1 MLTYDLQAGDQPK
14 YYRLYTC
21 IREDILRAE
30 LLPGQKLPSKR
41 ALAEH
46 LHISLATVSGA
57 YEQLVDE
64 GYLTAKPRSGYY
76 VSAISRLPSGSAAQ
90 PRLRMLPADD
100 AAWQP
105 LRAIEEG
112 RYYEIPSM
120 PYNWLS
126 NPPSLNM
133 LLGVWWL
140 GNLLYPQYY
149 AYDMVEKTQ
158 EMFRLLW
165 NYDLTAEDAR
175 AMLANSTLKG
185 AS

>member
-1 MLTYDLQAGDQPK
+1 MLRVAEGFARELAQRIEVGLGRSGDDVGVGSGAVDHAAALGEAHRHVAQ
-14 YYRLYTC
+14 TF
-21 IREDILRAE
+21 RAARD
-30 LLPGQKLPSKR
+30 GIDAVK
-41 ALAEH
+41 EH
-46 LHISLATVSGA
+46 LGA
-57 YEQLVDE
+57 GLHL
-64 GYLTAKPRSGYY
+64 GF
-76 VSAISRLPSGSAAQ
+76 
-90 PRLRMLPADD
+90 D
-100 AAWQP
+100 AS
-105 LRAIEEG
+105 LRAIEAG

-165 NYDLTAEDAR
+165 SYDLSADEAR

-185 AS
+185 TP

>member
-1 MLTYDLQAGDQPK
+1 
-14 YYRLYTC
+14 
-21 IREDILRAE
+21 
-30 LLPGQKLPSKR
+30 
-41 ALAEH
+41 
-46 LHISLATVSGA
+46 
-57 YEQLVDE
+57 
-64 GYLTAKPRSGYY
+64 
-76 VSAISRLPSGSAAQ
+76 
-90 PRLRMLPADD
+90 
-100 AAWQP
+100 
-105 LRAIEEG
+105 
-112 RYYEIPSM
+112 
-120 PYNWLS
+120 
-126 NPPSLNM
+126 M